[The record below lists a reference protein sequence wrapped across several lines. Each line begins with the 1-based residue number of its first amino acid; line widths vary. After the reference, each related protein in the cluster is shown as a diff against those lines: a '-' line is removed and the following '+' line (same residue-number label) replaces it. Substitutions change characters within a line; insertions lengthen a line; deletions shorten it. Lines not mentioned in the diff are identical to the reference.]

1 MKLTVLCDNNTIID
15 CYYLGEPALSFY
27 LEEGDRKILF
37 DTGYSDVFLR
47 NAEKLGIDLSALTAV
62 VISHGHNDHTGGLRY
77 LLNETDLSG
86 VKLIAHPGVFRRRR
100 YEGLEIGAEL
110 TAEECREHGLEVIE
124 TTEPYRLSE
133 KLIYLGEIPR
143 TVSFEGKTPIGRVLE
158 KGKWRAD
165 FIRDDSALCYEGE
178 EGSFVITGCSHS
190 GICNILS
197 YALKL
202 SGKEKAS
209 GIIGGF
215 HLLKQDEVLEETAAF
230 LSGHV
235 SKDLYPCH
243 CVSLHA
249 KLALAAKM
257 PVIEIGSG
265 SSLEIL

>member
-178 EGSFVITGCSHS
+178 EGPFVITGCSHS
-190 GICNILS
+190 GICSIMEHAKKVCS
-197 YALKL
+197 DERIY
-202 SGKEKAS
+202 GV
-209 GIIGGF
+209 IGGY
-215 HLLKQDEVLEETAAF
+215 HLFEIDDRLHKTIEYFKENKVELI
-230 LSGHV
+230 
-235 SKDLYPCH
+235 YPCH
-243 CVSLHA
+243 CVSLKA
-249 KLALAAKM
+249 K
-257 PVIEIGSG
+257 IEMGR
-265 SSLEIL
+265 ILNIREVGVGLVLQI